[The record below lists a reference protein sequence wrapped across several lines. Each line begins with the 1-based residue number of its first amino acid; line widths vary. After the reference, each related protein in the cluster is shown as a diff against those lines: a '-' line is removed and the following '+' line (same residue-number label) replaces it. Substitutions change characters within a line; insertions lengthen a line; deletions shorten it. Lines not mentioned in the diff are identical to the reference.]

1 MMSIREVK
9 EIKTKIA
16 IILCVFCC
24 FAGCTQRETEPEHTT
39 RIVAGR
45 YYTCGEV
52 ITEDGNVWEYSQ
64 DIISEMESYDHQPI
78 FALIDDNGTP
88 DNIYDDEI
96 YGLVLDRE
104 TKVYDELEAALS
116 DSFDVDRNG
125 NIISISQGGQG
136 K

>member
-1 MMSIREVK
+1 MMSIREGK

-16 IILCVFCC
+16 VILCILCC
-24 FAGCTQRETEPEHTT
+24 LAFAGCVQREIEPEHTT

-52 ITEDGNVWEYSQ
+52 ITDDGNAWEYSQ
-64 DIISEMESYDHQPI
+64 DLISEMESYDHQPV

-88 DNIYDDEI
+88 DHIQDDEV

-116 DSFDVDRNG
+116 VDRNG
-125 NIISISQGGQG
+125 NISQGGQG